1 MFKAGRGTWFDPE
14 LVDTFLDFCDEQGVW
29 TTLEEPDL
37 STLQPQDF
45 ALTGDDAQLDRV
57 AESFARVID
66 AKSPFTARHSERV
79 AEVADGIAEVLGF
92 DDDDR
97 RTLRRA
103 GLLHDIG
110 KLAVSNQVLDKP
122 GKLTDDE
129 FAAIK
134 THPVYSLQ
142 ILERAPC
149 FAGLAD
155 LAANH
160 HERLDGSGYPRGLE
174 AKDLNLPMR
183 VLAVADIYEALTAD
197 RPYRAPLPPQEALAI
212 IDRDVPERLDAE
224 ARWALGIYV
233 GEPEAAIAA

>member
-1 MFKAGRGTWFDPE
+1 MRSGSTASPE
-14 LVDTFLDFCDEQGVW
+14 
-29 TTLEEPDL
+29 
-37 STLQPQDF
+37 
-45 ALTGDDAQLDRV
+45 A
-57 AESFARVID
+57 FARVID

-79 AEVADGIAEVLGF
+79 AEVADGIAQVLGF
-92 DDDDR
+92 TDEER

-110 KLAVSNQVLDKP
+110 KLAVSNRVLDKP

-129 FAAIK
+129 FTAIK

-160 HERLDGSGYPRGLE
+160 HEKLDGSGYPRGLTAE
-174 AKDLNLPMR
+174 NLDLSDARARRGRHLR
-183 VLAVADIYEALTAD
+183 GAHRLTVLTGRRYHPKRRSRSSTTMFPRSSIP
-197 RPYRAPLPPQEALAI
+197 RPAG
-212 IDRDVPERLDAE
+212 
-224 ARWALGIYV
+224 ALGV
-233 GEPEAAIAA
+233 LRRRDPGRDSGLTGLLVT